1 MNELCQS
8 RRQIAGDVR
17 HGLIKLVASAVG
29 KSSIAIE
36 LEHYTWGDF
45 DYHPTNDGQRGGD
58 EPAPQGSPLCEPEG

>member
-1 MNELCQS
+1 LRAMSSPNDELCQS

-36 LEHYTWGDF
+36 LEH
-45 DYHPTNDGQRGGD
+45 
-58 EPAPQGSPLCEPEG
+58 